1 MAPSRVFRF
10 QSVVFLLF
18 PHAIELHS
26 HGLITS
32 LPIPFIAYNVDR
44 SVYRVMLFKRHRNA
58 LALQSLRGTNHRR
71 TA

>member
-26 HGLITS
+26 HGIVTA
-32 LPIPFIAYNVDR
+32 LPIPFVAYNVDR
-44 SVYRVMLFKRHRNA
+44 SVYRQMLFRRHRNA
-58 LALQSLRGTNHRR
+58 MALQSLATTNHRR